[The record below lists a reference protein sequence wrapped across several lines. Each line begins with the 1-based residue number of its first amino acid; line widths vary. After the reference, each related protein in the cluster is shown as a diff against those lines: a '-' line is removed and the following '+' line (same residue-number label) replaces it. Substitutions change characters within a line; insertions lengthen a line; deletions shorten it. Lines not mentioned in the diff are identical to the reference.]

1 MSNNGFKAISE
12 SLITD
17 IFECPITRGE
27 FGTFTYLMLKA
38 NYVTHKALGSFSSIA
53 ENLKVND
60 RQIAI
65 DCYNLRDYGWIDFEV
80 KQGQRKPIKFTILK
94 GWWDN
99 EQTFAR
105 HRNNSEVQSQHRN
118 NFEVQSQHRNNFE
131 VSSKSVRSQFEVGSK
146 SDTPPGAPGSVLM
159 PISADVGPPDNT
171 EHGTQNMK
179 QQRPRINEG
188 NVENLNDKDVV
199 VSSFCYEEDS
209 VDPGRE
215 ETPYVIELC
224 ELFSNAYGE
233 TLPTEKAQEWILE
246 YGINR
251 CKEVITKGNPAPDN
265 PIGYAQKALV
275 ENWQF
280 KDRRAKHSFGIATPS
295 VSATRALI
303 DDLKA
308 TWAAHQNPTAEE
320 IAEVDAMLINAGL
333 KDPPQS
339 ACESLS

>member
-38 NYVTHKALGSFSSIA
+38 NYLTHKALGSFSSMA
-53 ENLKVND
+53 EHLKVSD
-60 RQIAI
+60 KQIAK

-118 NFEVQSQHRNNFE
+118 NSEVIPKSFRSHSE
-131 VSSKSVRSQFEVGSK
+131 VVPK
-146 SDTPPGAPGSVLM
+146 SDVPPGAPDSIPM
-159 PISADVGPPDNT
+159 PDSADLVFADNT
-171 EHGTQNMK
+171 EHEERNMK
-179 QQRPRINEG
+179 QQRPRRKEE
-188 NVENLNDKDVV
+188 NVEPDVEYPDDKDVV

-209 VDPGRE
+209 VGLGRKE
-215 ETPYVIELC
+215 NPYVIELC

-233 TLPTEKAQEWILE
+233 SLPENKAREWILE
-246 YGINR
+246 YGINC
-251 CKEVITKGNPAPDN
+251 CKEVITKGNPDPDN
-265 PIGYAQKALV
+265 PIGYMQKALE

-280 KDRRAKHSFGIATPS
+280 KDRRAKHSLGIATPS

-308 TWAAHQNPTAEE
+308 TWAEKQNPTAEE

>member
-38 NYVTHKALGSFSSIA
+38 NYVTHKALGSFSGIA

-105 HRNNSEVQSQHRN
+105 HRNNSEVKSQHRN
-118 NFEVQSQHRNNFE
+118 NSEVIPKSFRSHSE
-131 VSSKSVRSQFEVGSK
+131 VIPK
-146 SDTPPGAPGSVLM
+146 SDIPPGASGSVPM
-159 PISADVGPPDNT
+159 PADADSVSADNT
-171 EHGTQNMK
+171 EHGTWNMK

-188 NVENLNDKDVV
+188 NVEYPDLEYPDEKDVV
-199 VSSFCYEEDS
+199 VSNFCYEEENS
-209 VDPGRE
+209 AGSYRKE
-215 ETPYVIELC
+215 SPYVAELC
-224 ELFSNAYGE
+224 ELFSNAYGQS
-233 TLPTEKAQEWILE
+233 LPEKKAQGWILE

-251 CKEVITKGNPAPDN
+251 CKEVITKGNPDPDN
-265 PIGYAQKALV
+265 PIGYMQKALV

-280 KDRRAKHSFGIATPS
+280 KDRRAKQSFAIATPS
-295 VSATRALI
+295 VEATRGLI
-303 DDLKA
+303 DELKA
-308 TWAAHQNPTAEE
+308 TWEEKQEPTAEE

-333 KDPPQS
+333 KDPPPKTGEQV
-339 ACESLS
+339 